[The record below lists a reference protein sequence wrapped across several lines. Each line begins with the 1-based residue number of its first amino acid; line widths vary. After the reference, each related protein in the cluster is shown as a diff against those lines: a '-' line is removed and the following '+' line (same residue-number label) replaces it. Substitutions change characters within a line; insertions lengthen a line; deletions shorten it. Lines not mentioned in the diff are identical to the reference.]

1 MGKGAALLLAG
12 LSLLAAVRAQ
22 DSVCH
27 PTADEVRAGFLPTAG
42 ACVPPAPDPEEEPKM
57 RGAALHWGPSAF
69 PALRLNACARV
80 PLQLDAIVKIALR
93 QQAALERQEQWVAA
107 YEVRSS

>member
-1 MGKGAALLLAG
+1 MGCVAESYSYSYLVSCAPLPAYDKILRVRGDGVSPIGAPCLYIAPSRMGKGAALLLAG

-27 PTADEVRAGFLPTAG
+27 PTADEVRASFLPAAG

-57 RGAALHWGPSAF
+57 RGAALH
-69 PALRLNACARV
+69 
-80 PLQLDAIVKIALR
+80 
-93 QQAALERQEQWVAA
+93 
-107 YEVRSS
+107 

>member
-1 MGKGAALLLAG
+1 VSPIGAPCLYIAPSRMGKGAALLLAG

-57 RGAALHWGPSAF
+57 RGAALH
-69 PALRLNACARV
+69 
-80 PLQLDAIVKIALR
+80 
-93 QQAALERQEQWVAA
+93 
-107 YEVRSS
+107 

>member
-1 MGKGAALLLAG
+1 MKRVVAALLLAG

-57 RGAALHWGPSAF
+57 RGEGAALPIQDR
-69 PALRLNACARV
+69 ALGGSRV
-80 PLQLDAIVKIALR
+80 FAK
-93 QQAALERQEQWVAA
+93 EQH
-107 YEVRSS
+107 

>member
-1 MGKGAALLLAG
+1 MSPDRRSCLYIAPSRMMGKGAALLLAG

-57 RGAALHWGPSAF
+57 RGAALH
-69 PALRLNACARV
+69 
-80 PLQLDAIVKIALR
+80 
-93 QQAALERQEQWVAA
+93 
-107 YEVRSS
+107 